1 MPSTDTP
8 RVRNPISQVTE
19 KVAGPARFL
28 GAVFGLVF
36 FGVGLTVIIFMWSQ
50 PFNGFDSPPLFFRV
64 FASFIALAF
73 VAMGGTLAY
82 GSIFKGGMM
91 GEVSDLADEAIRQRG
106 AQLNGQTSAAS
117 VGYVCPNCGAALG
130 EKADVSPLGDVKCPF
145 CGTWFNIHRRM

>member
-1 MPSTDTP
+1 MPTDTS
-8 RVRNPISQVTE
+8 RLRNPIAQVT
-19 KVAGPARFL
+19 GPARFI

-36 FGVGLTVIIFMWSQ
+36 FGVGLTVLIFMWSQ
-50 PFNGFDSPPLFFRV
+50 SFDGFDSPPLFFRI

-91 GEVSDLADEAIRQRG
+91 GQMSDLVDESIRRQETG
-106 AQLNGQTSAAS
+106 DEGQQATAP

-145 CGTWFNIHRRM
+145 CGTWFNIHRRT

>member
-1 MPSTDTP
+1 MPSDSSP
-8 RVRNPISQVTE
+8 MRNPISQVT
-19 KVAGPARFL
+19 GPARFV

-50 PFNGFDSPPLFFRV
+50 SFDGFDSPPLFFRV

-82 GSIFKGGMM
+82 GSIFGGGTM
-91 GEVSDLADEAIRQRG
+91 GRVSELADEAIRQRE
-106 AQLNGQTSAAS
+106 AELGQNAAAPA
-117 VGYVCPNCGAALG
+117 GYVCPNCGAALG

-145 CGTWFNIHRRM
+145 CGTWFNIHRRA